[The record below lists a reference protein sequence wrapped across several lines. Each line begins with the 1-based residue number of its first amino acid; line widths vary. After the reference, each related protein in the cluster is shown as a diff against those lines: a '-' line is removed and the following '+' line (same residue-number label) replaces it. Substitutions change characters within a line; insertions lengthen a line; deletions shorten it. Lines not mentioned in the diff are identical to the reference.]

1 MRDDDV
7 RQGRS
12 WPLPGRGV
20 RGTDTSFVHVQ
31 LVRNLPHD
39 KTVFLKYGCIINAT
53 VEVVM
58 SWILDGRV

>member
-1 MRDDDV
+1 MTLD
-7 RQGRS
+7 
-12 WPLPGRGV
+12 RGEV
-20 RGTDTSFVHVQ
+20 GLYRAGESGGTDTSFVHVQ